1 MSSALMPAKSSL
13 MGKGSDMGARTLAFE
28 IGTEE
33 IPAFDLKDATAKLAG
48 MMSAAL
54 DAARIPHGEVKVLST
69 PRRLDVVV
77 SDVAEATEAIQ
88 EEHKGPSVAIAYD
101 ADGAPTKAASG
112 FARGKG
118 LDASDL
124 EVRDVDGVEYVFAV
138 VSVPSV
144 STTELLPEVLRG
156 IIDSISWP
164 KSMRWNTHRE
174 LFTRPVR
181 WIAALFGEDVIPLK
195 YAGLE
200 SGRSTWG
207 HRVLSPGAHDVA
219 CADELE
225 GVIRSLS
232 IVPTETEREQ
242 IIRDGVKAAE
252 ADNPGCNVVIP
263 EKTLAE
269 VVNLSEHPTVLVGS
283 FDERFLEVPEEII
296 VDAMLMHQRYFPMY
310 RDGKLTNR
318 FIIISNGDP
327 EFSADIIDG
336 NERVVAAR
344 LYDARFFYMEDL
356 KTPLESYVDRLD
368 EVVFQEKL
376 GTMRD
381 KTLRIERLS
390 AGICADAGCT
400 EGEAGD
406 VARAAKLAK
415 ADLVTNAVIEFTSVQ
430 GIMGS
435 YYASASGE
443 SDVVATAIA
452 QHYRPRFSGDE
463 VPESI
468 VGKIVALADKMDT
481 ICGLF
486 ALGQGPTGSADPFA
500 LRRAALGVIA
510 ILGSGVDVM
519 LEKIIAGSL
528 KIYQEAGI
536 EFDFSEIAAAI
547 EDFFVTRTRVLL
559 KDSGHDIR
567 VVDAV
572 IAADVAEPIAIIERT
587 KALTEAIKGSP
598 ETFDDLSTAF
608 SRAVNLRNESL
619 GSDFDESLFND
630 DESALAAAIDEVGS
644 EVEVALGAR
653 DYSKALES
661 LSKLRGPIDAFFE
674 STMVMDEDAALREN
688 RIKLLNG
695 LVDAFAGIADFS
707 MISRKNKI

>member
-1 MSSALMPAKSSL
+1 MPT
-13 MGKGSDMGARTLAFE
+13 RTLAFE

-33 IPAFDLKDATAKLAG
+33 IPAFDLKDATAKLPG
-48 MMSAAL
+48 MAAEAL

-69 PRRLDVVV
+69 PRRLDIIVA
-77 SDVAEATEAIQ
+77 DVAEATEAIQ
-88 EEHKGPSVAIAYD
+88 EEHKGPSVAIAFD
-101 ADGAPTKAASG
+101 ADGNPTKAASG

-118 LDASDL
+118 IDAADL
-124 EVRDVDGVEYVFAV
+124 EVRDVDGTEYVFAV

-144 STTELLPEVLRG
+144 AAIELLPNVLRSLM
-156 IIDSISWP
+156 DSISWP

-181 WIAALFGEDVIPLK
+181 WIVALFGDEVIPLS

-207 HRVLSPGAHDVA
+207 HRVLSPGTKDVA
-219 CADELE
+219 CADDLE
-225 GVIRSLS
+225 GAIRSLS
-232 IVPTETEREQ
+232 IVPTQEEREQ
-242 IIRDGVKAAE
+242 IIRAGVAAAE

-269 VVNLSEHPTVLVGS
+269 VVNLSEHPTVLVGT
-283 FDERFLEVPEEII
+283 FDEMFLEVPEEII

-318 FIIISNGDP
+318 FIIVSNGDP
-327 EFSADIIDG
+327 EFSAGIIDG

-356 KTPLESYVDRLD
+356 KTPLEGYVERLD

-381 KTLRIERLS
+381 KTSRIESL
-390 AGICADAGCT
+390 AKFVCADAGCS
-400 EGEAGD
+400 EVEAAD
-406 VARAAKLAK
+406 VARAAHLAK

-435 YYASASGE
+435 YYATAAGE
-443 SDVVATAIA
+443 GEVVATAIA

-463 VPESI
+463 VPESTA
-468 VGKIVALADKMDT
+468 GRIVALADKVDT

-486 ALGQGPTGSADPFA
+486 SLGQGPTGSADPFA

-510 ILGSGVDVM
+510 ILGAGVDVR
-519 LEKIIAGSL
+519 LERVIAESL
-528 KIYQEAGI
+528 SIYKAAGI
-536 EFDFSEIAAAI
+536 DFDVDEVAAAVR
-547 EDFFVTRTRVLL
+547 EFFVTRTRVLL
-559 KDSGHDIR
+559 KDAGHDVR

-587 KALTEAIKGSP
+587 EALTEAIREAP
-598 ETFDDLSTAF
+598 ETFDDLSIAF
-608 SRAVNLRNESL
+608 SRASNLRDASL
-619 GSDFDESLFND
+619 GTDVDESLFNA
-630 DESALAAAIDEVGS
+630 DEAALAAAIDEVGEKAAS
-644 EVEVALGAR
+644 AVYAR
-653 DYSKALES
+653 DYPAALSS
-661 LSKLRGPIDAFFE
+661 LSNLRGPIDAFFE
-674 STMVMDEDAALREN
+674 STMVMDEDASLREN
-688 RIKLLNG
+688 RVRLLNR